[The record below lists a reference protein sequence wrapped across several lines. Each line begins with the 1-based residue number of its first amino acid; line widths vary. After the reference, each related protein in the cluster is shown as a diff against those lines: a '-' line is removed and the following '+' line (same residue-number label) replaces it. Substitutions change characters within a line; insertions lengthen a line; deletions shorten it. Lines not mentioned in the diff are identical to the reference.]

1 MKDFIKHK
9 LRENLSNQI
18 CNIMTVNTYE
28 EGIDLLIKILGKP
41 EQNPEDWTKIEKPLS
56 MWKEITTQIRQEVAE
71 KGMSG
76 DSEVDE
82 SDTWW
87 AAIQSTFC
95 K

>member
-9 LRENLSNQI
+9 LRENLSNPI
-18 CNIMTVNTYE
+18 CDIMTVNTYE
-28 EGIDLLIKILGKP
+28 EGIKLLNKHIGTRK
-41 EQNPEDWTKIEKPLS
+41 ENPEAWAKISKPLK
-56 MWKEITTQIRQEVAE
+56 MWKDVTIEIRKELKSGST
-71 KGMSG
+71 G

-87 AAIQSTFC
+87 SAITGEFC